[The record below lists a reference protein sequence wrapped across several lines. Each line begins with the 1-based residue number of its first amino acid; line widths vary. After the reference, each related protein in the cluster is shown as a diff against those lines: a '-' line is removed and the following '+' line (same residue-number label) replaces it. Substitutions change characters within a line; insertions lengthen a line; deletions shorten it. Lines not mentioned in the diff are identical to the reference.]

1 MERRDYLKTV
11 GSIAGAATIG
21 SAGFFALTSGAAA
34 STIDIT
40 GGSPSVSN
48 DRGNLSKLTVNP
60 QFTVNWDNF
69 DDAVGKVFFLLE
81 AKVGDGDFHPIY
93 RATPWLGA
101 DEIGTTGSFT
111 RPNSESGGLGPL
123 VVADADGKP
132 DYSSLSFPAEVDE
145 QSFLD
150 GTSIGGAGDYPSNGV
165 VL

>member
-60 QFTVNWDNF
+60 QFTVN
-69 DDAVGKVFFLLE
+69 
-81 AKVGDGDFHPIY
+81 
-93 RATPWLGA
+93 
-101 DEIGTTGSFT
+101 
-111 RPNSESGGLGPL
+111 
-123 VVADADGKP
+123 
-132 DYSSLSFPAEVDE
+132 
-145 QSFLD
+145 
-150 GTSIGGAGDYPSNGV
+150 
-165 VL
+165 